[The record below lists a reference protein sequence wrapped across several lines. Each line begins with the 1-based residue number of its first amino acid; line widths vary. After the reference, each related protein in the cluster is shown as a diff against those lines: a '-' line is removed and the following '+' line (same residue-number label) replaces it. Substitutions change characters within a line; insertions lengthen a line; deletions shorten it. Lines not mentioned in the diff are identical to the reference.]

1 MARCHVAHLRS
12 SAQIGIHME
21 QAQIAFQMALASR
34 HELGRDALGRHIVGD
49 GLGRMEP
56 FHDPLKFWNR
66 GDASAG
72 ADAFQMAQAQ
82 IAFRMLLASNHELGR
97 DALGRHLV
105 EDGLGRMET
114 FHDPLKFWFS
124 HEDASA

>member
-1 MARCHVAHLRS
+1 
-12 SAQIGIHME
+12 ME

-82 IAFRMLLASNHELGR
+82 IAFRMLLASYHELGR

-105 EDGLGRMET
+105 GRARAHGD
-114 FHDPLKFWFS
+114 FPRSAQVWFS